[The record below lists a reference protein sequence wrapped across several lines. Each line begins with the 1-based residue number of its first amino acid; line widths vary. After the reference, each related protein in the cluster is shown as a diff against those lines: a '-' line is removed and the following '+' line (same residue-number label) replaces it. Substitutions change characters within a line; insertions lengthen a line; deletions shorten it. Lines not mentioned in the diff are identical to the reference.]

1 MSEMLFKEE
10 GTNKQA
16 IANRLAIQSIKALA
30 RLGGY
35 LAEPDLTPD
44 NPIVKVTRSHTRQSY
59 SQGNQIPHQTIL

>member
-1 MSEMLFKEE
+1 MFMLFKEE

-44 NPIVKVTRSHTRQSY
+44 NPIVKVTRLH
-59 SQGNQIPHQTIL
+59 P